1 MFFRLFVEQVYI
13 RLQACNKLFDK
24 YCTETYN
31 DIFLIHIILR
41 MLEFMVS
48 QWMVPSEIVT
58 IIIVVFI
65 PVYVKFIR
73 PISRLVFSVSL
84 APPPTP
90 ILTHSMSSTK
100 PSFAPTEMHS
110 LQPSST
116 PSFNPSVRF
125 TQRQLYMYLIIS
137 DHFSRA

>member
-1 MFFRLFVEQVYI
+1 
-13 RLQACNKLFDK
+13 
-24 YCTETYN
+24 
-31 DIFLIHIILR
+31 
-41 MLEFMVS
+41 MVLGE
-48 QWMVPSEIVT
+48 VVT

-65 PVYVKFIR
+65 PVYVKFVR
-73 PISRLVFSVSL
+73 LISRLAFSVSL
-84 APPPTP
+84 APSPTTT
-90 ILTHSMSSTK
+90 LTHSMSSTK
-100 PSFAPTEMHS
+100 PSFAPIEMHS

>member
-1 MFFRLFVEQVYI
+1 MAL
-13 RLQACNKLFDK
+13 
-24 YCTETYN
+24 
-31 DIFLIHIILR
+31 
-41 MLEFMVS
+41 
-48 QWMVPSEIVT
+48 SEVVT

-90 ILTHSMSSTK
+90 ILTHCMSSTK
-100 PSFAPTEMHS
+100 LSFAPIEMHS